1 MCNCERITYRCI
13 CRHKERKIQRCWSY
27 PLKKSNLCLAA
38 VMPVCKTHKRHVKLT
53 RLCDVCDEYFAT
65 RYGDKD
71 VVKAV
76 AARFLAYKEAKGWGK
91 KAIDPHTVPREVY
104 VTAADLDALRQMY
117 PHQPPPRSGYHHPG
131 VPTRRPLQA
140 GAGSGSSRGPSPA
153 QVRAPPQV
161 YRTQLREKAIPPR
174 GHLPPPP
181 PPAAAVVEYGT
192 GEPIELGDLVGS
204 DTEPDAALPELRHL
218 AADQYRSPAS
228 SSSAFLQHPVPRVS
242 LRGRGVSGQSQTPM
256 TTSSSSGSDISV
268 VRHLT
273 DAARTWTYPNPE
285 SPRYPEVPRLAPAPR
300 TAGWR
305 GQRKH
310 KQSKSSSSSSAGS
323 RSSSTTTTTTTY
335 HVRASPSGSG
345 SGPSLARVLSP
356 SHTHVVVPP
365 PQRLE
370 GVLVHAPLSTT
381 LTHTARPPYTAPG
394 GGGDCPNVL
403 FYRERGVAPSPS
415 LAAAARRG
423 CRSAPPA
430 LLQVSV
436 HAPPP
441 SFSCAV
447 QAQCF
452 CGHGDKGK
460 ETERCPACAERE
472 TFRRQ
477 LKMDWI

>member
-27 PLKKSNLCLAA
+27 QVKKSNLCLAA

-65 RYGDKD
+65 RYGAKND
-71 VVKAV
+71 VVEAV
-76 AARFLAYKEAKGWGK
+76 VARFLAYKEAKGWGK

-104 VTAADLDALRQMY
+104 ITAADLDALRQTY
-117 PHQPPPRSGYHHPG
+117 PHQQSSPPRSG
-131 VPTRRPLQA
+131 VPTRQPLQA
-140 GAGSGSSRGPSPA
+140 GAGSSRA
-153 QVRAPPQV
+153 QVRAPPQA
-161 YRTQLREKAIPPR
+161 YRPHLREKAIPLR

-181 PPAAAVVEYGT
+181 PPPPPAAAAVIEYGT
-192 GEPIELGDLVGS
+192 GAPIELGDLVDS
-204 DTEPDAALPELRHL
+204 DTEPDDAAALPELRHL

-228 SSSAFLQHPVPRVS
+228 SAFLQHPQPRVIS
-242 LRGRGVSGQSQTPM
+242 LRSQMP
-256 TTSSSSGSDISV
+256 TTSSSSSSASDISI
-268 VRHLT
+268 VRDLT
-273 DAARTWTYPNPE
+273 NAARTWTYPNPE

-300 TAGWR
+300 AAGWR
-305 GQRKH
+305 REQR
-310 KQSKSSSSSSAGS
+310 SKSSAGS
-323 RSSSTTTTTTTY
+323 RSSSTTTTTY
-335 HVRASPSGSG
+335 HVRASPSGS
-345 SGPSLARVLSP
+345 SLARVLSP

-370 GVLVHAPLSTT
+370 GVLAPLSTST
-381 LTHTARPPYTAPG
+381 TGGNPRPPYTAT
-394 GGGDCPNVL
+394 GGDCPNML
-403 FYRERGVAPSPS
+403 FYRERGVAPSSPS
-415 LAAAARRG
+415 LAAAAVRRG

-430 LLQVSV
+430 LPQVSV
-436 HAPPP
+436 HVPPP

-452 CGHGDKGK
+452 CGHGNGNGK
-460 ETERCPACAERE
+460 ETETERCPACAERE